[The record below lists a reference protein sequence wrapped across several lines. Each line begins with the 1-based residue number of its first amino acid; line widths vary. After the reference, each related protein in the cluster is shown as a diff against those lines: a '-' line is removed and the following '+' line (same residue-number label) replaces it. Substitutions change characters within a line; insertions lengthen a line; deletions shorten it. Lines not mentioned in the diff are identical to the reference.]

1 MLCPWWHSTIRGFDF
16 ELRANPARS
25 WALLPSAECKGG
37 LEHLSTLSDEQY
49 LARSDSNLHL
59 LFALRDI
66 LKFLANC
73 YGITDYWETFTFE
86 KSCCH
91 QIVFPFLQ
99 NKQFS
104 FWLQL
109 NSQDLC
115 LHCWK
120 VSEHC
125 TVLCELNH
133 TKKSTCSTVCHEA
146 CYNFSRFPEG
156 RKRFKKNFSRLW
168 AFSTE
173 RLENLKIA
181 VTLILFNL
189 N

>member
-37 LEHLSTLSDEQY
+37 LEHVSTLSDEQY

-73 YGITDYWETFTFE
+73 YGITDYWETFTFK

-133 TKKSTCSTVCHEA
+133 TKNLHVALSAMRHVIIFLVFQKG
-146 CYNFSRFPEG
+146 G
-156 RKRFKKNFSRLW
+156 RGLKRIFQGYELSALRGWKTWKLLLPSFY
-168 AFSTE
+168 
-173 RLENLKIA
+173 
-181 VTLILFNL
+181 LI
-189 N
+189 